1 MTNFK
6 TVFYTLGIL
15 QIILGLSMLLYFFKD
30 SKLIIV
36 PLSNM
41 YALLLN
47 NIGSLNLKLLLVK
60 FNPTLL
66 ALIEVSLY
74 AKTLLIKLSKLEKNL
89 FLVCLQRPFFLTKQ
103 LCVQFIRRENGRKNY
118 QTEISARNEN

>member
-1 MTNFK
+1 
-6 TVFYTLGIL
+6 
-15 QIILGLSMLLYFFKD
+15 
-30 SKLIIV
+30 
-36 PLSNM
+36 M

-47 NIGSLNLKLLLVK
+47 NIGSLKLKLLLVK